1 MRAGCRLVL
10 LVLLAEAAPVAGGG
24 GGGGEAGGPVPGA
37 VPGAAT
43 AAPRGPGEPCGVY
56 TPGCARGLRCIPRPG
71 ERAPLRALLRGTGLC
86 RPLRARPAGTGAPA
100 GESPQE
106 GSPATPPPR
115 PPPADGKEELE
126 TAPCR
131 GHLAAVLQ
139 ELRAG
144 LYRTAAAIFLPNCD
158 TRGFYRPKQC
168 RASQGLKRGQC
179 WCVDRRGHP
188 LAGTEGQGGAPRCPP
203 PEGARG
209 WDPEIQR
216 DVGKGAPA
224 VSVSRGGDP
233 KSGLS
238 SLTSL
243 PHFPGARTLPAC
255 PSFAPSLPPP
265 SPKPRPSPPQA
276 TPHLSATPPP
286 RAEPNHAP
294 SP

>member
-1 MRAGCRLVL
+1 MRAGYRLVL
-10 LVLLAEAAPVAGGG
+10 LVLLTEAAPVAGN
-24 GGGGEAGGPVPGA
+24 GGEETEGPGPVP
-37 VPGAAT
+37 AT
-43 AAPRGPGEPCGVY
+43 ATVSSPRGPGEPCGVY

-100 GESPQE
+100 AGDSPQE
-106 GSPATPPPR
+106 GSPPTP

-144 LYRTAAAIFLPNCD
+144 LYRTASAIFLPNCD

-188 LAGTEGQGGAPRCPP
+188 LAGTEGQGGTPRCPP
-203 PEGARG
+203 
-209 WDPEIQR
+209 
-216 DVGKGAPA
+216 
-224 VSVSRGGDP
+224 
-233 KSGLS
+233 
-238 SLTSL
+238 T
-243 PHFPGARTLPAC
+243 
-255 PSFAPSLPPP
+255 
-265 SPKPRPSPPQA
+265 
-276 TPHLSATPPP
+276 
-286 RAEPNHAP
+286 
-294 SP
+294 